1 MFLDYIKLETEKAL
15 KERNYLIKE
24 IKARERRGSIFIDK
38 VKKVVAA
45 VQREGTDKFDYL
57 IDWEFNKGDKITP
70 SSSIVRGS
78 HFVFSHP
85 LHFRKYVESNFIAKG
100 SDKDSSRIVKNK

>member
-24 IKARERRGSIFIDK
+24 IKARERRGTNFIDK

-45 VQREGTDKFDYL
+45 GQTVEQLGELPGQRGHPVLVTCTDN
-57 IDWEFNKGDKITP
+57 ISKGNV
-70 SSSIVRGS
+70 SR
-78 HFVFSHP
+78 
-85 LHFRKYVESNFIAKG
+85 YVDE
-100 SDKDSSRIVKNK
+100 V